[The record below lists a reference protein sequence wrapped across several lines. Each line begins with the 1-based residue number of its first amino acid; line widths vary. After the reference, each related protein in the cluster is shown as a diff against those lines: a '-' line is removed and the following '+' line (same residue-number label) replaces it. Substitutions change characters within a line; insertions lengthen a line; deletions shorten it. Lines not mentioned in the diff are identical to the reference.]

1 MQRCTKPVIGAI
13 HGHCVGGGLGFAT
26 GCDIRLCTRDAIF
39 SLRESAVGITADSG
53 VLQRLPYIMGQGIAR
68 ELAFTAQFFG
78 AQRAREIHL
87 VNDIFEDYEAL
98 LAGAEKMAIAIAE
111 NSPLAVQA
119 CKDILNYG
127 IGKTVEDGLTYVA
140 AMSASVHPS
149 NDMFESIKAFS
160 EKRKPSFTNQ

>member
-1 MQRCTKPVIGAI
+1 
-13 HGHCVGGGLGFAT
+13 
-26 GCDIRLCTRDAIF
+26 
-39 SLRESAVGITADSG
+39 
-53 VLQRLPYIMGQGIAR
+53 MGQGIAR

-149 NDMFESIKAFS
+149 NDMFEAIKAFS